1 MDNKRYSKL
10 EIAILVAEEEI
21 QKRSYPEKKK
31 KVEKK
36 YYTYRKKKDIYEMKQ
51 FIIKVRNKNFRYF

>member
-21 QKRSYPEKKK
+21 QKEAILKRKRKWKRSI
-31 KVEKK
+31 
-36 YYTYRKKKDIYEMKQ
+36 TLIGRKKDIYEMKQ